1 MSWTFWV
8 LHFETLDLIQ
18 ILCFRRFS
26 LILGHGRKGLL
37 PYNLQVRWKTHL
49 VFLDT
54 LSMGGLIKGSPLM
67 PGGYSGSDSILD
79 HHCRHL
85 SWEGKGRLIT
95 SLHLAST
102 DTVGLGLITIGGSP
116 PCHLAGVEVQF
127 LHVASYETMGEGPC
141 YCQMAVANGRME
153 VLAPIQPSLTPPCRD
168 VEHLTIAW
176 QRWKA
181 RLPVDLC

>member
-1 MSWTFWV
+1 
-8 LHFETLDLIQ
+8 
-18 ILCFRRFS
+18 
-26 LILGHGRKGLL
+26 
-37 PYNLQVRWKTHL
+37 
-49 VFLDT
+49 
-54 LSMGGLIKGSPLM
+54 M
-67 PGGYSGSDSILD
+67 PGGYSGSDSILG

-85 SWEGKGRLIT
+85 SWEEKGRLIT

-141 YCQMAVANGRME
+141 YCQMKLE
-153 VLAPIQPSLTPPCRD
+153 VLAPIQLSLTPPCRD

-181 RLPVDLC
+181 RLPVDLCWQGYKWGCSFFHALWLEQGYFCLKVSCLSWFPFPSLLARC